1 MRGASRTVFT
11 PRRRSGSTG
20 WASSSVLTGL
30 VRIENQS
37 SCEFISFISGV
48 RSIRLTP
55 CVFSFDRCEPYRL
68 NFTALPYANP
78 GDRWLI
84 ACVVP
89 PASVSGT
96 NTSGSF
102 SPIGGSNARMKDN
115 PAIVADL
122 VEVSLSFYFRIGN
135 STDVVF
141 FLFTGHRLFKEDGR
155 EAGDCRVGVGRYARP
170 KGAGDARVRFRVR
183 PKHAS
188 RHQSQPRVDPS
199 GRPLE
204 VATAGP
210 GGGGG
215 ARGSGSRKGEWCRTV
230 SLPYSNTQLPPNY
243 HPMTDTNHHTGS
255 RGVSSRIHPKGL
267 ARRLDAPRFAFRRG
281 ERAGG

>member
-1 MRGASRTVFT
+1 M
-11 PRRRSGSTG
+11 
-20 WASSSVLTGL
+20 
-30 VRIENQS
+30 
-37 SCEFISFISGV
+37 
-48 RSIRLTP
+48 
-55 CVFSFDRCEPYRL
+55 
-68 NFTALPYANP
+68 
-78 GDRWLI
+78 
-84 ACVVP
+84 P
-89 PASVSGT
+89 PASSSGT
-96 NTSGSF
+96 NTSGSI

-267 ARRLDAPRFAFRRG
+267 ARRLDAPRFAFRGG
-281 ERAGG
+281 ERAGCGG

>member
-96 NTSGSF
+96 NTSGSI

-155 EAGDCRVGVGRYARP
+155 EAGDCGVGVGRYARP

-188 RHQSQPRVDPS
+188 RHQSRQRVDPS
-199 GRPLE
+199 GRPLAT
-204 VATAGP
+204 ATAGP

-215 ARGSGSRKGEWCRTV
+215 ARRSGARKGEWCRTV
-230 SLPYSNTQLPPNY
+230 SLYTRSPFRAQIPNY
-243 HPMTDTNHHTGS
+243 HPITDQSPPPSPYRFTRLLFVNP
-255 RGVSSRIHPKGL
+255 PKG
-267 ARRLDAPRFAFRRG
+267 RG
-281 ERAGG
+281 STTGRTKVCV